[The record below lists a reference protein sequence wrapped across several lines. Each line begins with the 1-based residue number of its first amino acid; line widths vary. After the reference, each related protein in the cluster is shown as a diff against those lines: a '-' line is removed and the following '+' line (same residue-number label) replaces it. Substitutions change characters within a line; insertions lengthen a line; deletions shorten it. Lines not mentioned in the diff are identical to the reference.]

1 MQNKLGSNDGLQLF
15 AQKTLL
21 EQIENSGGID
31 CYRNIDSKKEQLIR
45 PLLDKYPNLFGDIG
59 DY

>member
-1 MQNKLGSNDGLQLF
+1 MGSNEGLQFF

-31 CYRNIDSKKEQLIR
+31 RYRNPDSKKEQLVR
-45 PLLDKYPNLFGDIG
+45 PLLDKFPNLFDDSD